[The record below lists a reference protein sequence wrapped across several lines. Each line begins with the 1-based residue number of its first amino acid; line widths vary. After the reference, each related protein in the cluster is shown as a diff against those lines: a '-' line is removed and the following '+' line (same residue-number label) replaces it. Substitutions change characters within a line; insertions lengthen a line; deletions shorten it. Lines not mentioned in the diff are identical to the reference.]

1 MAKLTSGPDETPV
14 LRYAAFSDAGNG
26 GNPAGIVLDA
36 SGLTVEQMQAVAADV
51 GYSETAFLTA
61 RGSDPAAREYDVRYF
76 TPEGEVPF
84 CGHATIAADVAL
96 AEREGSGDFLFHV
109 AAGDI
114 PLKTRTD
121 ASRGATAALLSV
133 PP

>member
-1 MAKLTSGPDETPV
+1 
-14 LRYAAFSDAGNG
+14 
-26 GNPAGIVLDA
+26 
-36 SGLTVEQMQAVAADV
+36 
-51 GYSETAFLTA
+51 
-61 RGSDPAAREYDVRYF
+61 
-76 TPEGEVPF
+76 VPF

-114 PLKTRTD
+114 PVKTRTD